1 MLQTD
6 KNYPKVTVVTVCFNV
21 KEALLLT
28 ANNVFQQDYPSLEY
42 IIVDGASTDGT
53 VEALQNMG
61 EKLNKW
67 VSEPDKGI
75 YDAMNKAVSMATGEW
90 VIFLNAGDTFAENNV
105 LKHIFEVPRQ
115 ADVIYGDVV
124 KGNFVKQAEPPHNAH
139 RMYFCHQ
146 SCLTRKA
153 CLQDFPFDIN
163 HKMSADFKFFKQ
175 MWKARKQF
183 LQLPFAIA
191 NFDTTGVSNTS
202 RSKGLMD
209 NIKVI
214 KETDN
219 FTDKFRFLPRLYLVY
234 SICKLRNK

>member
-1 MLQTD
+1 MFQRERS
-6 KNYPKVTVVTVCFNV
+6 P
-21 KEALLLT
+21 LLT
-28 ANNVFQQDYPSLEY
+28 AKNVFQQDYPSLEY

-124 KGNFVKQAEPPHNAH
+124 KGNIIKQAEPPHNAH

-146 SCLTRKA
+146 SSLTRKA
-153 CLQDFPFDIN
+153 CLQEYPFDIN

-219 FTDKFRFLPRLYLVY
+219 FTDKLRFLPRLYLVY